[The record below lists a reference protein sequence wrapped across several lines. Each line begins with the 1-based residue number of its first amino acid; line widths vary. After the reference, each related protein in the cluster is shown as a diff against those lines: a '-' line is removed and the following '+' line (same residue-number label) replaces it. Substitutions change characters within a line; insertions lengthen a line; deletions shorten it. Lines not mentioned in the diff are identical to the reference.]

1 MNSGYRPNLI
11 EPGTRYFLYETL
23 KNCNKNKKNIYNLLI
38 NLSLLIFI
46 VGGIS
51 SFLYY
56 RYKNKRIDETK
67 LIEKQREKELA
78 IVTTIKKLNEKHYK
92 EKGYLITDLPK
103 FEDIFEK
110 KQYNI
115 GKHTQV
121 QLPVS
126 INNIETVT
134 QNNFENNKY
143 LENHEN
149 KLNYL

>member
-1 MNSGYRPNLI
+1 MNSGYSPNLV

-23 KNCNKNKKNIYNLLI
+23 KNCNKNKKNLYNLLI
-38 NLSLLIFI
+38 NLSLLIFV

-56 RYKNKRIDETK
+56 RYKNKKYDESR

-115 GKHTQV
+115 GKHTQI

-134 QNNFENNKY
+134 QKNLDNNQY

-149 KLNYL
+149 KLKYL